1 MKEDKVRGPCQEA
14 NGAEYLRVSSPAW
27 LKDTLQA
34 TWQEPQGENKL
45 LSLAAVTLHLCC
57 CIAET
62 NTSS

>member
-1 MKEDKVRGPCQEA
+1 MKEDKVRGTCQEA
-14 NGAEYLRVSSPAW
+14 DRAEYLRVPSPAW

-34 TWQEPQGENKL
+34 TWQEPQGENEL
-45 LSLAAVTLHLCC
+45 LSLAVVTLHLCC